1 MKLALFTDTYYP
13 QVNGVSRTLG
23 KLTTY
28 MDRQHVDY
36 MLFAPDCQAD
46 EDLFTSNVHR
56 FTSMKFFLY
65 PECRIAL
72 PKLSLIRN
80 QLQEFNPDLLHVAT
94 PFNIGMCGLHYGKKN
109 NVPMVASYHTNF
121 DDYLKHYYLEWFSP
135 VMWKYLTWFHQPFS
149 STFVP
154 SNETRHRLNEK
165 GFENLKLWRRGVN
178 CEHFSPLKKNQS
190 LRERYNFQEKYILL
204 FVSRLAPE
212 KNLETLQKI
221 MWKLP
226 DELKRQTRWLVVGD
240 GPAMPH
246 FKENVPINVTFTG
259 YKEGEELAELY
270 ATSDLFIFPSA
281 TETFGN
287 VALESLASG
296 TPVVAANA
304 GGLTDVVSGERNGL
318 FCSPNKEEEYIS
330 AIRRLLSDHTER
342 RMMGYEGRGYALS
355 QSWEAI
361 FGRLLEDYEKTIGV
375 KKIAQYA

>member
-23 KLTTY
+23 KLTRY

-36 MLFAPDCQAD
+36 MLFAPNCQED
-46 EDLFTSNVHR
+46 DDLFSSNIHR

-72 PKLSLIRN
+72 PNLSLIRN
-80 QLQEFNPDLLHVAT
+80 QLQDFQPDLLHVAT

-109 NVPMVASYHTNF
+109 NIPMVASYHTNF
-121 DDYLKHYYLEWFSP
+121 DDYLKHYHLEWLSP
-135 VMWKYLTWFHQPFS
+135 FMWKYLTWFHQPFS
-149 STFVP
+149 TTFIP
-154 SNETRHRLNEK
+154 SNETRNRLKGK
-165 GFENLKLWRRGVN
+165 GFKNLKLWRRGVD
-178 CEHFSPLKKNQS
+178 CEQYSPIRKNHS
-190 LRERYNFQEKYILL
+190 LRERYNIQEKYILL

-226 DELKRQTRWLVVGD
+226 EQLKQQTRWLIVGD
-240 GPAMPH
+240 GPALPH
-246 FKENVPINVTFTG
+246 IQENVPNNVTLTG
-259 YKEGEELAELY
+259 YKEGKELAELY

-296 TPVVAANA
+296 TPVIAANA
-304 GGLTDVVSGERNGL
+304 GGLSDVVTGERNGL
-318 FCSPNKEEEYIS
+318 FCSPYKEEEYIH
-330 AIRRLLSDHTER
+330 AINRLLSDDTER
-342 RMMGYEGRGYALS
+342 RMMGYEGRRYALT
-355 QSWEAI
+355 QSWDAI
-361 FGRLLEDYEKTIGV
+361 FGRLVEDYEKTIGI
-375 KKIAQYA
+375 KKLARYA